1 LHYTWVDVQRKP
13 IHLPAPQY
21 IDFVMTWIGHLL
33 NDEAVFP
40 TKPSAFDVM
49 Y

>member
-1 LHYTWVDVQRKP
+1 MNRKP

-33 NDEAVFP
+33 SDEAVFP
-40 TKPSAFDVM
+40 TKSGTCDD
-49 Y
+49 